1 MFARGVQMRPS
12 GFQEKVTKGL
22 RLKVQLQEAQ
32 TGTSLTFDKVLL
44 VADGDDIKIGMPQ
57 VAGATVEA
65 KVLNHG
71 REEKIRIQ
79 KFKRRKRY
87 RRVKGHRQHFTEIEV
102 TEIRA

>member
-1 MFARGVQMRPS
+1 MFAVVDIS

-22 RLKVQLQEAQ
+22 KLKVQLQEAE
-32 TGTSLTFDKVLL
+32 TGKELTFDNVLMT
-44 VADGDDIKIGMPQ
+44 ADGDTINIGAPH
-57 VAGATVEA
+57 VSGAKVTA

-102 TEIRA
+102 TGITA